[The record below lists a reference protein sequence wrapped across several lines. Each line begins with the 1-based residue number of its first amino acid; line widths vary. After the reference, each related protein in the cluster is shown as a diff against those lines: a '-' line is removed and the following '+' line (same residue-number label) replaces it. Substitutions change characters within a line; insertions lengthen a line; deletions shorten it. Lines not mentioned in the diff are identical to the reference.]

1 MANYCQNCGSRTYE
15 DSLFCETCGYQ
26 LTTSKL
32 KRNSVNTVQ
41 SDYQQRPI
49 FMKKSKQ
56 PRYHSNL
63 PSTTTN
69 VSPYAYRKKSS
80 RHFGLFLGVI
90 IIGIVGIGAVSA
102 LIFGIIPIVDEVT
115 DPHQYIGSKDYS
127 IEAMSNIT
135 TLEVI
140 IDNSIGSINVQHI
153 ENMTKLFDAQLH
165 VYARKNYDLAGS
177 KDLEIQQGDDL
188 YTVLF
193 ETSSE
198 VWNNPYTY
206 DIDLY
211 ISNKAKSYFD
221 IEVSTGSITFGATK
235 TEIQELFLETSTGS
249 IEASFEDVL
258 FNNSIYNHYILYT
271 STGSV
276 LVRLNNISY
285 SSTINEH
292 IWDISTSTGSV
303 SFELYQDYIQN
314 SSINVNFDVSTST
327 GSVTCIYRLN
337 DLIGYSLD
345 ASTSLGDVTIFGSGI
360 SLPYISD
367 NYQEAISKYD
377 ILLST
382 STGSIEIIQEG

>member
-1 MANYCQNCGSRTYE
+1 MANYCQNCGSKTYE

-32 KRNSVNTVQ
+32 KRNSVNKTQ
-41 SDYQQRPI
+41 LNYQQRPE
-49 FMKKSKQ
+49 FVKKRRES
-56 PRYHSNL
+56 PYHS
-63 PSTTTN
+63 T
-69 VSPYAYRKKSS
+69 SPYTSVNIPPYSYRKKSN
-80 RHFGLFLGVI
+80 RHFGLFLGII
-90 IIGIVGIGAVSA
+90 IIGIVGIGAISA
-102 LIFGIIPIVDEVT
+102 LIFGIIPILDEVT
-115 DPHQYIGSKDYS
+115 DPHQYIGSKNYS
-127 IEAMSNIT
+127 IEAKTNIT
-135 TLEVI
+135 TLEII
-140 IDNSIGSINVQHI
+140 IDNSIGSINVQHV
-153 ENMTKLFDAQLH
+153 ENMTLLFDAQIH
-165 VYARKNYDLAGS
+165 VYARKNHDLAGS

-211 ISNKAKSYFD
+211 ISNKAKSNFNID
-221 IEVSTGSITFGATK
+221 VSTGSITFGATK
-235 TEIQELFLETSTGS
+235 TEIQELSLGTSTGS

-258 FNNSIYNHYILYT
+258 FNNSIFNHYILYT

-285 SSTINEH
+285 SSAINEY
-292 IWDISTSTGSV
+292 IWDISTSTGSIA
-303 SFELYQDYIQN
+303 FELYQDYIQN

-345 ASTSLGDVTIFGSGI
+345 ASTSLGDVTVFGSGI

-382 STGSIEIIQEG
+382 STGSIEIFQEG